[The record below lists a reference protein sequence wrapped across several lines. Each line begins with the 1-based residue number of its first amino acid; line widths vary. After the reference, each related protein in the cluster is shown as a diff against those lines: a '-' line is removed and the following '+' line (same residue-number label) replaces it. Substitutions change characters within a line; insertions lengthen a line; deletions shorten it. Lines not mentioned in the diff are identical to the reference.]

1 MTLNSK
7 KRKPHRT
14 REARVMRL
22 VIFLW
27 FSSTLLSY
35 SHSCFFH
42 KNSPLHKPS
51 EINSLS
57 HYKISHFKSHTNPL
71 VFWVSILTVTR
82 HLSLSLSL
90 SLIGFLENAVRK
102 RKRKYELGTD
112 FCVFLCSMKWNQIRK
127 EYWVFFKNFS

>member
-7 KRKPHRT
+7 KWKPHRT

-42 KNSPLHKPS
+42 KNSHLHKPS

-90 SLIGFLENAVRK
+90 SLSYWFLRK
-102 RKRKYELGTD
+102 CCEKKKKKIWTWNW
-112 FCVFLCSMKWNQIRK
+112 FLCLFMLYEMKPNQT
-127 EYWVFFKNFS
+127 ELSF

>member
-1 MTLNSK
+1 MGHHSWI
-7 KRKPHRT
+7 RKFRLEVET
-14 REARVMRL
+14 RKILKLFYFILR
-22 VIFLW
+22 

-42 KNSPLHKPS
+42 KNSHLHKPS

-90 SLIGFLENAVRK
+90 SYWFLRK
-102 RKRKYELGTD
+102 CCEKKKKKIWTWNW
-112 FCVFLCSMKWNQIRK
+112 FLCLFMLYEMKPNQT
-127 EYWVFFKNFS
+127 ELSF